1 MHLLII
7 ITETVNII
15 LAMMEAK
22 TILGIQKGD
31 HMFQILW
38 AQEMIIAVASNA
50 IYKHLWKRTR

>member
-31 HMFQILW
+31 NMFQILW
-38 AQEMIIAVASNA
+38 VQETIIAVASNV
-50 IYKHLWKRTR
+50 I